1 MKRKEKKR
9 KKLEKRVKKERKG
22 TFGGFCRRWLPFL
35 FGVVLES
42 AAVAIFLDPSGLT
55 PGGFS
60 GLSIAL
66 NRFLPLGTGLWML
79 LLNVPIVILGII
91 VFGFKFFSGTIV
103 AIIGTSGLVT
113 LFETYL
119 QPITGEPS
127 PMVGAIAGG
136 ALVGVAVGL
145 VFRAGASFGGTD
157 VIVKLLRLKF
167 KYIKTGSFYLIVDGL
182 IVLFGGIAFW
192 EGSLDNI
199 VYAVIAIFVQSYV
212 SDLVLYGSEGA
223 RMLFIITN
231 SEEEISRR
239 VNDEL
244 HSGVTYLRGTGAYT
258 GKEKRLL
265 LCVMRKQLVPKA
277 KEIVLAEDPDAF
289 MIVTAAS
296 QVLGK
301 GYKPLDEEEL

>member
-1 MKRKEKKR
+1 MKRKEKK
-9 KKLEKRVKKERKG
+9 KRVKIKRLKKERKT

-35 FGVVLES
+35 LGLVLES
-42 AAVAIFLDPSGLT
+42 AAVALFLSPSGLT

-79 LLNVPIVILGII
+79 LLNVPIVILGIA
-91 VFGFKFFSGTIV
+91 VFGFKFFSGTLV
-103 AIIGTSGLVT
+103 AILGNSALVT
-113 LFETYL
+113 VFERYV
-119 QPITGEPS
+119 QPVTGEPS
-127 PMVGAIAGG
+127 PMVAAIAGG

-244 HSGVTYLRGTGAYT
+244 RSGVTYLRGTGAYT